1 MYANGT
7 APREG
12 WRSRGGA
19 PPPAFRQ
26 ADKAPVSQSTAAGWA
41 IIVIDYVQ
49 MVLYIG
55 LMATMGYMMFFM
67 KKGH

>member
-1 MYANGT
+1 M
-7 APREG
+7 
-12 WRSRGGA
+12 
-19 PPPAFRQ
+19 
-26 ADKAPVSQSTAAGWA
+26 SQSTAAGWA